1 MEEPI
6 KNREGSPQELPEDPQ
21 EGYTPRPTWQVWLA
35 RIGLVIFIL
44 FVIYQIFEIATG
56 GQYAYPWN

>member
-6 KNREGSPQELPEDPQ
+6 KNQEGSPQELPEDPQ

-35 RIGLVIFIL
+35 RLGLLVFLIFVAL
-44 FVIYQIFEIATG
+44 FYFGLFG
-56 GQYAYPWN
+56 GGN